1 MIEEKKRRVKK
12 AIKTSKKKTVV
23 PKRTSTYCKILRL
36 TAATTLLLTGVFQ
49 LKVVR
54 AAEEEVPLMDKVIVT
69 ASRQEEKIASVPAN
83 VTVISAQDIARSPAE
98 TVPELLRSTAGIV
111 VNDITGNG
119 RNINV
124 DLRGFG
130 ETAPLNTLLL
140 IDGRRINQADLSG
153 VDWTLIPKDR
163 IEQIEIIHGG
173 RGSVLY
179 GDNAAGG
186 VINIITKKGEELL
199 FSGGLAG
206 GSYQTL
212 LSRLAVSG
220 STESLSYSL
229 SSNFRTSDG
238 YRDNGGTDAKDLGLN
253 LEYFASDRFNVA
265 LTSGYHEDETEVP
278 GALLLSELASGVP
291 RTASTTPD
299 DFADTKDYYAQLVP
313 EIYFTENSY
322 VKLETSARRREND
335 AFFSFIGGSFNAE
348 TEIDTLT
355 ASPQIIINE
364 KLFGRD
370 SKLIVGFDYRKNEQD
385 LENESVFFGTP
396 TTASFE
402 LSKEDMGVYGNAEVS
417 ITEEL
422 SVSGGFRHD
431 QAEFE
436 SFSAGIS
443 DSITLDENVYN
454 GGLTYT
460 FSDSGSAYISYAK
473 SYRYPVLDELFSF
486 FTNTF
491 DTTLR
496 QQTTDDFE
504 LGMRAQFGPGIN
516 VSVNLFRLDTQDEI
530 FFNPVSLAN
539 ENLDGDT
546 IRQGIELKASKKFSR
561 ILLKGSYTF
570 RDTEIDGGTFD
581 GNEIPNVPR
590 HQFTIGTEAE
600 ILENVQFNMD
610 GSYIGERPFISD
622 FANAVDDQ
630 ESYFYL
636 TAKLAYIFEK
646 GSAYVTVKNLLD
658 EEYSEF
664 GGLNFLG
671 APGVQPS
678 PGINFLIGATFD
690 I

>member
-1 MIEEKKRRVKK
+1 MIEEKKRRIKNTLKASRKK
-12 AIKTSKKKTVV
+12 RLLPIRAC
-23 PKRTSTYCKILRL
+23 TYYKIVSL

-49 LKVVR
+49 PKVVR
-54 AAEEEVPLMDKVIVT
+54 ATEEEVPLMDKVIVT

-83 VTVISAQDIARSPAE
+83 VTVISAEEIARSPAE

-119 RNINV
+119 RNITV

-140 IDGRRINQADLSG
+140 IDGRRVNQADLSG

-163 IEQIEIIHGG
+163 IEQIEIIYGG

-199 FSGGLAG
+199 FSGGLVG
-206 GSYQTL
+206 GSYETFL
-212 LSRLAVSG
+212 ARLAVSG
-220 STESLSYSL
+220 STEKLSYAL
-229 SSNFRTSDG
+229 SSNYRTSEG
-238 YRDNGGTDAKDLGLN
+238 YRDNSGTDAKDVGLS
-253 LEYFASDRFNVA
+253 LDYFASERFKVA
-265 LTSGYHEDETEVP
+265 LTSGYHEDDTEVP
-278 GALLLSELASGVP
+278 GALLLSELASGVS
-291 RTASTTPD
+291 RTTSTTPD
-299 DFADTKDYYAQLVP
+299 DFADTKDYYMQLVP
-313 EIYFTENSY
+313 EIYFTETSY
-322 VKLETSARRREND
+322 FKLETSARRREND
-335 AFFSFIGGSFNAE
+335 AFFSFIGGSFNAA

-355 ASPQIIINE
+355 ASPQIVINE
-364 KLFGRD
+364 KFFDHD
-370 SKLIVGFDYRKNEQD
+370 SSLIVGLDYRKSEED
-385 LENESVFFGTP
+385 LENESVFFGSL
-396 TTASFE
+396 TTATFE
-402 LSKEDMGVYGNAEVS
+402 LSKEDLGVYTNAE
-417 ITEEL
+417 I
-422 SVSGGFRHD
+422 SVNDKLNLSGGFRHD

-436 SFSAGIS
+436 SFSAGVS

-454 GGLTYT
+454 GGLTYK
-460 FSDSGSAYISYAK
+460 FSSKGSVYASYAK

-491 DTTLR
+491 DTTLG
-496 QQTTDDFE
+496 QQTTDNFE

-516 VSVNLFRLDTQDEI
+516 LSVNIFRLETDDEI
-530 FFNPVSLAN
+530 FFNPASFAN

-546 IRQGIELKASKKFSR
+546 IRQGVEVKASKQFSR
-561 ILLKGSYTF
+561 ILLKGSYTL
-570 RDTEIDGGTFD
+570 RDTEIDGGIYD

-590 HQFTIGTEAE
+590 HQFTVGAEAT
-600 ILENVQFNMD
+600 IFENVLFNMN

-622 FANAVDDQ
+622 FTNTVDDQ

-636 TAKLAYIFEK
+636 TSKLAYLFEK
-646 GSAYVTVKNLLD
+646 GSAYVTVNNLLD
-658 EEYSEF
+658 EEYSQF

-671 APGVQPS
+671 APGVQPA
-678 PGINFLIGATFD
+678 PGINFLVGVTFN

>member
-1 MIEEKKRRVKK
+1 MIGEKQWRVKK
-12 AIKTSKKKTVV
+12 VIKSFRREPLLPQKTHNFG
-23 PKRTSTYCKILRL
+23 KILSV
-36 TAATTLLLTGVFQ
+36 TSATVLLLTGVF
-49 LKVVR
+49 LIKTVC
-54 AAEEEVPLMDKVIVT
+54 AAEEVPLMDKVIVT

-83 VTVISAQDIARSPAE
+83 VTVISAEEIARSPAE
-98 TVPELLRSTAGIV
+98 TVPELLQSTAGIL

-140 IDGRRINQADLSG
+140 IDGRRVNQADLSG

-199 FSGGLAG
+199 FSGGLTG
-206 GSYQTL
+206 GSYKTL

-229 SSNFRTSDG
+229 TSNYRTSDG

-265 LTSGYHEDETEVP
+265 LTGGYHEDETEVP
-278 GALLLSELASGVP
+278 GALLLSEIASGVP

-299 DFADTKDYYAQLVP
+299 DFANTKDYYAQLAP
-313 EIYFTENSY
+313 EIYFTETSY
-322 VKLETSARRREND
+322 FKLETSARRREND
-335 AFFSFIGGSFNAE
+335 AFFSFVAGSFNAE

-355 ASPQIIINE
+355 ASPQIVINE

-370 SKLIVGFDYRKNEQD
+370 SKLIVGFDYRKSEQD
-385 LENESVFFGTP
+385 LENESVFFGTA

-402 LSKEDMGVYGNAEVS
+402 LSKEDMGVYGNAEIPV
-417 ITEEL
+417 TEKL

-431 QAEFE
+431 EAEFE
-436 SFSAGIS
+436 SFSAGVS

-454 GGLTYT
+454 GGLTYQ
-460 FSDSGSAYISYAK
+460 FSDTGSVYVSYAK

-496 QQTTDDFE
+496 QQTTDNFE
-504 LGMRAQFGPGIN
+504 LGMRAQFGPDIN
-516 VSVNLFRLDTQDEI
+516 VNVNLFRLDTEDEI
-530 FFNPVSLAN
+530 FFNPASFAN

-546 IRQGIELKASKKFSR
+546 IRQGVELKVSKSFAN
-561 ILLKGSYTF
+561 ILLNGSYTF
-570 RDTEIDGGTFD
+570 RDTDIDGGIYD

-590 HQFTIGTEAE
+590 HQFTVGAEAE
-600 ILENVQFNMD
+600 ILEKVQFNID

-646 GSAYVTVKNLLD
+646 GSAYLTVKNLLD

-671 APGVQPS
+671 APGIQPA
-678 PGINFLIGATFD
+678 PGINFLIGVTFD

>member
-1 MIEEKKRRVKK
+1 MIEEKKWGAKK
-12 AIKTSKKKTVV
+12 VTKAFEKKPELSRKTCSY
-23 PKRTSTYCKILRL
+23 RKIFNV
-36 TAATTLLLTGVFQ
+36 TAATALLLTGLFI
-49 LKVVR
+49 KKDTY
-54 AAEEEVPLMDKVIVT
+54 AAEEEVPIMDKVIVT

-83 VTVISAQDIARSPAE
+83 VTVISEQEIARSPAD
-98 TVPELLRSTAGIV
+98 TVPELLRSTAGIL

-140 IDGRRINQADLSG
+140 IDGRRVNQADLSG

-163 IEQIEIIHGG
+163 IERIEIIHGG

-206 GSYQTL
+206 GSYETL

-220 STESLSYSL
+220 STESLSYAL
-229 SSNFRTSDG
+229 SSNYRTSDG
-238 YRDNGGTDAKDLGLN
+238 YRDNGGTDAKDVGLN
-253 LEYFASDRFNVA
+253 LDYFASDRFNIA

-278 GALLLSELASGVP
+278 GSLLLSELASGVP

-313 EIYFTENSY
+313 EVFFTETSSF
-322 VKLETSARRREND
+322 KLEASARRREND

-348 TEIDTLT
+348 TEIDTVAL
-355 ASPQIIINE
+355 SPQVVINE
-364 KLFGRD
+364 ELFGHE
-370 SKLIVGFDYRKNEQD
+370 SKLVAGLDYRKSEED
-385 LENESVFFGTP
+385 IDNESVFFGSSS
-396 TTASFE
+396 TASFE
-402 LSKEDMGVYGNAEVS
+402 LSKEDVGVYGNAEISVNDKLAVS
-417 ITEEL
+417 A
-422 SVSGGFRHD
+422 GFRHD
-431 QAEFE
+431 RAQFE
-436 SFSAGIS
+436 SFSAGVS
-443 DSITLDENVYN
+443 DSVTFDENLYN
-454 GGLTYT
+454 GGLTYK
-460 FSDSGSAYISYAK
+460 FSDNGSAYFSYAK
-473 SYRYPVLDELFSF
+473 SFRYPVLDEMFSF

-491 DTTLR
+491 DPTLGT
-496 QQTTDDFE
+496 QTTDDFE
-504 LGMRAQFGPGIN
+504 LGVRLQFDPDIN
-516 VSVNLFRLDTQDEI
+516 VSVNLFRLDTDEEI
-530 FFNPVSLAN
+530 FFNPASFAN
-539 ENLDGDT
+539 ENLDGNT
-546 IRQGIELKASKKFSR
+546 IRQGVELKASKKFSR
-561 ILLKGSYTF
+561 ILLNGSYTF
-570 RDTEIDGGTFD
+570 RDTEIDGGIFD
-581 GNEIPNVPR
+581 GKEIPNVPR
-590 HQFTIGTEAE
+590 HQFTVGAEAT
-600 ILENVQFNMD
+600 ILENVQLNMD

-671 APGVQPS
+671 APGIQPA
-678 PGINFLIGATFD
+678 PGINFLVGVTFD